1 MYELNKSVQSFA
13 IANDFAMNMNKV
25 CYKLGQGYQ
34 PFCFFAN
41 DEQEKAGV
49 LDFTAFNGFEDP
61 NKTLLQEISE
71 MRRGLYK
78 DMGMFIG
85 DSDESNKTLF
95 FDFLLST
102 SICYI
107 EIPKWTKRDGLAQRS
122 YDKFLVTKN
131 PSIMAIWMG
140 CQPNEMQAKYSSRIA
155 NTQVELGDNSL
166 RVVKLINS
174 AKGNSI
180 SCPRGAFSTKEMTC
194 IPLFMLYAFQKGF
207 EESLKTKILKFSYLK
222 DNNTIRELVS
232 TLNHDILMNFYK
244 DTQFVGS
251 MLTSSDV
258 DSCKQGGMQMSS
270 KMSRGYIR
278 IPELGSSIYDR
289 SGVRA
294 LNIAR
299 VLTIQELQEDEVD
312 TSFMHVDLS
321 SCVQNFK
328 DCVDYAVKKFPE
340 QLTGMYVSITGEQ
353 PETEQV
359 PVIVSKLNAFADS
372 RSTILSTT
380 FHRELHKFMIQN
392 PQWFPLYTG
401 KPNVAGVST
410 KSFGVEELD
419 F

>member
-1 MYELNKSVQSFA
+1 MYELNKSIQSFA
-13 IANDFAMNMNKV
+13 IANDFAGNMNKV

-41 DEQEKAGV
+41 EEQKKAGV
-49 LDFTAFNGFEDP
+49 LDFTTFNGFEDP
-61 NKTLLQEISE
+61 SKTLLQEVCD
-71 MRRGLYK
+71 MRRDLYK
-78 DMGMFIG
+78 NSGIYIG
-85 DSDESNKTLF
+85 DSDEANKTLF

-107 EIPKWTKRDGLAQRS
+107 EIPKWTKKDGLAQRS
-122 YDKFLVTKN
+122 FDKFLVTKN
-131 PSIMAIWMG
+131 PSIMSVWMG
-140 CQPNEMQAKYSSRIA
+140 CQPAEMQAKYSARIS
-155 NTQVELGDNSL
+155 NTQVEMGDNLL
-166 RVVKLINS
+166 RVVKLVSS

-207 EESLKTKILKFSYLK
+207 EESLKTKVLKFSYLK
-222 DNNTIRELVS
+222 DNNTIRELVT
-232 TLNHDILMNFYK
+232 TLNQDILMHFYK
-244 DTQFVGS
+244 DTQFVGG
-251 MLTSSDV
+251 MLTASDI
-258 DSCKQGGMQMSS
+258 DSQKQGGMQMSS

-278 IPELGSSIYDR
+278 VPELGSSIYDR

-294 LNIAR
+294 LNLAR
-299 VLTIQELQEDEVD
+299 VLTVKELALDEVD
-312 TSFMHVDLS
+312 TSFINVDLA

-328 DCVDYAVKKFPE
+328 DCIDYAVKKFPE
-340 QLTGMYVSITGEQ
+340 VMGDMYVAVTGES

-359 PVIVSKLNAFADS
+359 PLIVSKLNSFVDS
-372 RSTILSTT
+372 RSMILSTT
-380 FHRELHKFMIQN
+380 FHRELHKFMVQN

-401 KPNVAGVST
+401 KPNVVNAST